1 MTRLTKRTN
10 RERPNHKW
18 NHRIC
23 HTFRSVAPL
32 FFPLPDAFMY
42 HAMMGR
48 TAFTDETEPQ
58 LPVIDNPDSFDEEV
72 HSSSSIEPDD
82 DNNNMPTKRER
93 SNSRDYLVSSKGMIA
108 RITMGGMLLIN
119 TVMNSH
125 SLHDSITRYEASM
138 DGIQMPTRDES
149 FDDDD
154 RSVRRKRKL
163 IDRQVPTS
171 SNTSNNEIESLDQSL
186 LSFLSESAV
195 GRQKVIEF
203 MIDQYVSPTSPESN
217 LIDKLDNAMEAMSF
231 MDTDAEPVQVVG
243 YPFLFVG
250 SVGTSTLTL
259 HYMSASF

>member
-1 MTRLTKRTN
+1 
-10 RERPNHKW
+10 
-18 NHRIC
+18 
-23 HTFRSVAPL
+23 
-32 FFPLPDAFMY
+32 MY

-72 HSSSSIEPDD
+72 HSSSSIGPDD